1 MGFIQILKIAWRNLW
16 RQKRRTLLT
25 LLSIAFGC
33 FLAILATAMQD
44 RSFSDFINTAA
55 RLQSGHVT
63 IQHPEYLDTPTLSKT
78 VKNTEELRKTALLDK
93 DVSDAVG
100 RIRGQIMLSTS
111 SDNFG
116 AFLIAYSPEM
126 ENENTFTFSKALIKG
141 KMYKT
146 SNDDGIILGKKLAQN
161 LKADIGDKVVY
172 TMMDKSGE
180 IVSGLG
186 RLSGIIKTG
195 VPSLDAGMCLLSIN
209 KARELLGYSKDESTY
224 VAVFLSDSRKSK
236 KVANRLKENIG
247 NGAVALTWDEVSP
260 ELASLI
266 AIKIGGGR
274 VMEIIIA
281 ILVAAGIFNTLF
293 VSVMERLREFGIMM
307 AIGHSPLELFSLI
320 IAESFWLGVA
330 GLSSGALI
338 TIWPYYYL
346 AKNGIDLSAKYSSG
360 GAPIEISGV
369 GFDPILRIGIYP
381 ESVAII
387 AIAVII
393 ATIAAGL
400 YPAWRAGRVVPVDSI
415 KLV

>member
-1 MGFIQILKIAWRNLW
+1 MGLLQILKIAWRNLW

-25 LLSIAFGC
+25 LLSIAFGS

-44 RSFSDFINTAA
+44 RSFSDFIDTAA

-63 IQHPEYLDTPTLSKT
+63 IQHPQYLDTPTLSKT

-93 DVSDAVG
+93 DVSYAVG
-100 RIRGQIMLSTS
+100 RIKGQIMLSTS

-116 AFLIAYSPEM
+116 ALLMAYSPEM
-126 ENENTFTFSKALIKG
+126 ENDKTFTFGKALIKG
-141 KMYKT
+141 EMYKT
-146 SNDDGIILGKKLAQN
+146 SDDKGIILGKKLAQN
-161 LKADIGDKVVY
+161 LNADIGDKVVY

-195 VPSLDAGMCLLSIN
+195 VPSLDAGLCLLSIN
-209 KARELLGYSKDESTY
+209 KVRELLGYSKDESTY

-236 KVANRLKENIG
+236 NVASRLKEKVTPD
-247 NGAVALTWDEVSP
+247 AVALTWDEVSP

-274 VMEIIIA
+274 VMEIIIG

-307 AIGHSPLELFSLI
+307 AIGHSPSELFALI
-320 IAESFWLGVA
+320 IAESFWLGTV
-330 GLSSGALI
+330 GILSGALI
-338 TIWPYYYL
+338 TIGPYLYL
-346 AKNGIDLSAKYSSG
+346 SRNGIDLSSSYSSG

-369 GFDPILRIGIYP
+369 GFDPILRIGIFP
-381 ESVAII
+381 ENLAII
-387 AIAVII
+387 VMAVII